1 MIQPST
7 WPRWL
12 VALVG
17 GALVGLSLPPIG
29 WWPMAVAGVAAI
41 AWSLADRSLRGR
53 FAIGWLAGL
62 GQFSISLFWAIQFN
76 IGGYVVLAI
85 MEALFIAL
93 ACAIVPPW
101 RGRLPALAGA
111 LVLAEA
117 ARQSW
122 PFGGLPLGGLALG
135 QASGPIGLD
144 ARLGG
149 PLLIVGVTVLA
160 GAAVAALVP
169 QALVRST
176 SRHSAVRGAR
186 SAGSRIGRGT
196 AESTGPSAVD
206 KPLAVSPTA
215 RRAAAAVALV
225 TAAGIT
231 AVAAFVA
238 PNGTT
243 AGGAGAKTLRIAIVQ
258 GGGRRGLDQ
267 LQVPPS
273 VVFAAAVKAT
283 AKVPPDSQLILWPED
298 VVALNNPFVGSS
310 AESELAAI
318 ARAHHATLIAGVTY
332 PVGTT
337 LFRNEIVALSPAG
350 SLVATFEK
358 VHRVPFGEYV
368 PWRSFFRHLASLKD
382 IPRDAIAGRGSGM
395 IDTPTGRAAVL
406 VSYEVFFASRGRSGV
421 RAGGQV
427 ILVPTNTSSYANN
440 QAPAQEIAASRLQAI
455 EEGRYVLQAAP
466 TGYSG
471 VVNNDGDVLRR
482 TPLSS
487 PAIVTATVPLLDGR
501 TWYEQGGD
509 IPVLIAALA
518 LVAAGWLFALSSEGM
533 RPRRRR
539 TSPSS

>member
-1 MIQPST
+1 
-7 WPRWL
+7 
-12 VALVG
+12 
-17 GALVGLSLPPIG
+17 
-29 WWPMAVAGVAAI
+29 MAVAGVAAI